1 MEGKT
6 GAARGITFMLKKF
19 QARQNNKVPQFNTPA
34 PSGRRG
40 VRPNV
45 DADQET
51 VTTHGV
57 DAPVDATPS
66 VS

>member
-1 MEGKT
+1 
-6 GAARGITFMLKKF
+6 MLKKF

-40 VRPNV
+40 VMPNV